1 MVGQQHSSDYK
12 LTAIKHYEK
21 SENFTETCRVF
32 HCNRHTLRLWY
43 NKYKIDNNLTRKE
56 RQEGSYKV
64 KKELVQYATNRISCA
79 FFPISFSTYKV
90 IIYTCSFGYTIFSYL
105 K

>member
-1 MVGQQHSSDYK
+1 MVGQQHSPDYK

-43 NKYKIDNNLTRKE
+43 NKYKSDKNLTRKA

-64 KKELVQYATNRISCA
+64 KKGLVQYATNRIKEK
-79 FFPISFSTYKV
+79 PD
-90 IIYTCSFGYTIFSYL
+90 IFIKDL
-105 K
+105 